1 MELLVVLILVGCVL
15 LTGGLLAVTPWLMPK
30 TECFAVTVPEG
41 ARRDPRL
48 AGFRRRYALI
58 VGVATLACSGIP
70 DAAPSPGS
78 WPPSPPAPEARLA
91 RGRPS
96 SGCSSARCWCRQ
108 CCRLALCCTFAD
120 A

>member
-58 VGVATLACSGIP
+58 VGVATLACSGLL
-70 DAAPSPGS
+70 A
-78 WPPSPPAPEARLA
+78 PSPPAPEARLA

-108 CCRLALCCTFAD
+108 CCRLVLCCTFAD

>member
-30 TECFAVTVPEG
+30 RECFAVTVPEG

-58 VGVATLACSGIP
+58 VGVATLACSGLL
-70 DAAPSPGS
+70 AAFAASGAIHPRFIADSSCFGSSPRRPATSSWAEAGGTGWDGLWAPGS
-78 WPPSPPAPEARLA
+78 RW
-91 RGRPS
+91 
-96 SGCSSARCWCRQ
+96 
-108 CCRLALCCTFAD
+108 
-120 A
+120 